1 MFAGVG
7 CIGIMAVISQTELR
21 SPGVVPNVVFW
32 MSFFYNACAWLWSL
46 ALIGGF
52 VRYLPAQN
60 RILKYMAESSYWVYL
75 VHLPLIG
82 AVALLLREWSM
93 AAEWKMLLNIGV
105 TTLLSVAS
113 YHWLVRH
120 KPIGIFL
127 NGPRT
132 GIESAAAR
140 PVAVGPRLDA

>member
-1 MFAGVG
+1 
-7 CIGIMAVISQTELR
+7 
-21 SPGVVPNVVFW
+21 
-32 MSFFYNACAWLWSL
+32 
-46 ALIGGF
+46 
-52 VRYLPAQN
+52 
-60 RILKYMAESSYWVYL
+60 MAESSYWVYL

-82 AVALLLREWSM
+82 AVGLLLREWHL
-93 AAEWKMLLNIGV
+93 AAEWKMLLNIGI

-120 KPIGIFL
+120 KPIGTFL

-132 GIESAAAR
+132 GIEAAAAR